1 MGWYA
6 ARRDGAVGGWV
17 DGWAAATAVT
27 VPVRW
32 DAEKGFSVVRVGGWM
47 NERVSG

>member
-1 MGWYA
+1 MDEWGGM
-6 ARRDGAVGGWV
+6 RRGAMVRWV

-47 NERVSG
+47 NERVNE